1 MKVIEFE
8 IPNLNFV
15 KKKIHRHF
23 LNIFIYMAKQFM
35 MTKKIQVK
43 STFLEDG
50 ASGVQVGD
58 IGQVTI

>member
-1 MKVIEFE
+1 
-8 IPNLNFV
+8 
-15 KKKIHRHF
+15 
-23 LNIFIYMAKQFM
+23 MAKQFM